1 MVSTSLKNMYCRE
14 ITNIEMIDKRFTKIK
29 VLLIIIKKKYD
40 YILI

>member
-1 MVSTSLKNMYCRE
+1 MYCRE
-14 ITNIEMIDKRFTKIK
+14 ITNIEMLDKRFTKIK